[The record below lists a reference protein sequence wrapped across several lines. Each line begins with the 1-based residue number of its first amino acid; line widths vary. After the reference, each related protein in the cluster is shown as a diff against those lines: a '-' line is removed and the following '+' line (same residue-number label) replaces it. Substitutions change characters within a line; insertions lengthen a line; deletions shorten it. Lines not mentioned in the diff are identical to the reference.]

1 MVKNVLC
8 DLDGTLL
15 RMKQDEFM
23 KEYFRSLSEKFIP
36 LGYEQEELI
45 KAVWDASRAMVN
57 NNGEMTNEQRF
68 WNSFAEILGEEARDL
83 MPVFKEYYQNE
94 FDEVKK
100 IVEESDIQVKVI
112 NKLKGKGYRV
122 ILATNPIFPIEAIRT
137 RLKWAGLK
145 VTDFD
150 YITSYDESSYC
161 KPNPEYFREIAE
173 KVGIFPK
180 ECMMLGNNVIEDVTA
195 KEVGMKVYIVTDFLE
210 NDADLDYSQY
220 LSGTMEDFLKYINHM
235 PNVNQ

>member
-1 MVKNVLC
+1 MVKNILC

-15 RMKQDEFM
+15 RMRQDDFIR
-23 KEYFRSLSEKFIP
+23 EYFRSLVDKCAP
-36 LGYEQEELI
+36 LGYDGEELVRAI
-45 KAVWDASRAMVN
+45 WAASRAMVE

-68 WNSFAEILGEEARDL
+68 WNSFCQVLGEDAREL
-83 MPVFKEYYQNE
+83 LPVFKEFYQNE
-94 FDEVKK
+94 FDSVKK
-100 IVEESDIQVKVI
+100 IVEESDIQVRVI
-112 NKLKGKGYRV
+112 NRLKGKGYRV

-180 ECMMLGNNVIEDVTA
+180 ECMMVGNNVIEDVTA
-195 KEVGMKVYIVTDFLE
+195 KEIGMKVYIVTDFLE
-210 NDADLDYSQY
+210 NDKDLEYEKY
-220 LSGTMEDFLKYINHM
+220 LNGTMEDFLKYINHM